1 MSRHPDMLDYHD
13 ALKALLDTHQPL
25 SGEERVPLA
34 QLDRRVLARAIPVQ
48 ADVPAFDNSAMDGY
62 AICGNDAEAW
72 QVVARIAAGMAP
84 KQMLSH
90 GQAARVFTGA
100 PVPPGTTAVLMQEEV
115 IAEAGGEWIRCR
127 EQPVSGE
134 DMPAHSHIKPG
145 QYIRRRAEELQKG
158 APLLPAGLRMTPAI
172 IGLLA
177 GQGYTD
183 APCIPRVR
191 VTVFS
196 SGNELVEPG
205 TVPQPGQ
212 IVDINRV
219 MLNAMLRAQGLD
231 VADGGILPDD
241 LTATRSALARAAA
254 DTHAILCSG
263 GVSVGEEDHLK
274 AALSEVGELTQWRLF
289 IKPGKPFTW
298 GRIGACRVLM
308 LPGNPVSSFVT
319 LQLLAMPALRRMSG
333 LSEHESRPWRLSARA
348 AFTSEQPEPRREFLR
363 VNLAN
368 SPEGLTAEPL
378 AKQGSAMLSGAAFA
392 QALAEIPPGAIVT
405 PGQLL
410 DVYPLA
416 ERFGEPAHH
425 D

>member
-1 MSRHPDMLDYHD
+1 MSRRPDMLDYHD
-13 ALKALLDTHQPL
+13 ALKALLDTHQPVP
-25 SGEERVPLA
+25 GEERVPLEL
-34 QLDRRVLARAIPVQ
+34 LDRRVVVRAIPAQ
-48 ADVPAFDNSAMDGY
+48 IDVPAFDNSAMDGY

-84 KQMLSH
+84 RQTLSR

-100 PVPPGTTAVLMQEEV
+100 PVPPGTTAVLMQEAVRVE
-115 IAEAGGEWIRCR
+115 EGGEWIRCR
-127 EQPVSGE
+127 EHPASGK
-134 DMPAHSHIKPG
+134 DVPAHSSIKAG
-145 QYIRRRAEELQKG
+145 QYIRRRAEELGKG
-158 APLLPAGLRMTPAI
+158 APLLPAGLRMTPAA

-183 APCIPRVR
+183 AVCVPRVR

-205 TVPQPGQ
+205 VMPQPGQ
-212 IVDINRV
+212 IVDSNRV
-219 MLNAMLRAQGLD
+219 MLTALLRGQGFD
-231 VADGGILPDD
+231 VMDGGILPDD
-241 LTATRSALARAAA
+241 LTATRNALARAAS
-254 DTHAILCSG
+254 DSHAILCSG

-274 AALSEVGELTQWRLF
+274 AALSQVGELTQWRLF

-298 GRIGACRVLM
+298 GRIGECRVFM

-319 LQLLAMPALRRMSG
+319 LLLLAMPALRRMSG

-348 AFTSEQPEPRREFLR
+348 GFTREQSEPRREFLR
-363 VNLAN
+363 VNLR
-368 SPEGLTAEPL
+368 SGIDGLTAEPL

-416 ERFGEPAHH
+416 DRFGEIPPH